1 MEDFIIDLNQVK
13 DEEDLWLELARAL
26 GEQLK
31 DD

>member
-1 MEDFIIDLNQVK
+1 MEDFVIDLNQVK
-13 DEEDLWLELARAL
+13 DNDDLWLELAREL

>member
-1 MEDFIIDLNQVK
+1 MEDFVIDLNQVK
-13 DEEDLWLELARAL
+13 DEENLWLELAREL

>member
-1 MEDFIIDLNQVK
+1 MEDFVFDLNQVK
-13 DEEDLWLELARAL
+13 DEEDLWLELAREL

>member
-1 MEDFIIDLNQVK
+1 MEDYVIDLNQVE
-13 DEEDLWLELARAL
+13 DNDDLWLELAREL